1 MNKISQKMYESLNLK
16 YRSEMAEAEA
26 TLLIYFNNPVGIG
39 EHPQHLEEMDKFVE
53 KMTNAKDKLEM
64 LEIVY
69 KHNIKG
75 EERFEITEDMQK
87 YMDDINSR
95 TKEDIKNIKKQKKD
109 KDGN

>member
-1 MNKISQKMYESLNLK
+1 MNKISQKMYEALTLK
-16 YRSEMAEAEA
+16 YRSEMAESEA

-64 LEIVY
+64 LETVFKY
-69 KHNIKG
+69 NTKK
-75 EERFEITEDMQK
+75 EDKFEITEDMLK
-87 YMDDINSR
+87 ILNEE
-95 TKEDIKNIKKQKKD
+95 KEE